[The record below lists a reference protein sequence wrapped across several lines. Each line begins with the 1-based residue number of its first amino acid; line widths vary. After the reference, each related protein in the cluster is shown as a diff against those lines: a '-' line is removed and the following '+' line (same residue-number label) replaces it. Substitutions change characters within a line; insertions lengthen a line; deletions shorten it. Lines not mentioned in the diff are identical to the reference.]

1 MRFRN
6 GENDLYMIIITP
18 NKVRYNQPTFTKR
31 DHSTLRHAIYTF
43 RFNCEEEY
51 LILWRSWFNLLLNK
65 ACGAKHSRVQVQHQ
79 RQRFDQQQH
88 ARLEVGC
95 RCRNAFVLVKIL
107 ARTSVDCW
115 AVRCGSEALS
125 SSTTTTKQTGAR
137 TKKMTPAFPCSFLH
151 LPTLLCCAPMASTC
165 RNNT

>member
-79 RQRFDQQQH
+79 RQRFDQQH
-88 ARLEVGC
+88 AHLEVGC
-95 RCRNAFVLVKIL
+95 RCRNAFVLMKIL

-115 AVRCGSEALS
+115 AVRFRGFEQQQHHQANWRP
-125 SSTTTTKQTGAR
+125 A
-137 TKKMTPAFPCSFLH
+137 KKMTPAFPCSFLY
-151 LPTLLCCAPMASTC
+151 LPTLLCPYGQHLQKQ
-165 RNNT
+165 NTVHSS